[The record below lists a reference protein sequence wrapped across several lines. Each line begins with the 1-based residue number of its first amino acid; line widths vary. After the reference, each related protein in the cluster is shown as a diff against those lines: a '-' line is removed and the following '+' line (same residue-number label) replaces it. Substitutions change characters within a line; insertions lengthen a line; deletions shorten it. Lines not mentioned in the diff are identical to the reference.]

1 MLPQKSGKPCREAT
15 SRSLFAEELPGK
27 RGQLFMKKVSMGY
40 QNRPIK
46 FFVMRHR
53 VVTNFTYIIPKISD
67 FELKKVLHL

>member
-1 MLPQKSGKPCREAT
+1 
-15 SRSLFAEELPGK
+15 
-27 RGQLFMKKVSMGY
+27 MKKVSMGY